1 MYNMYRYIFEI
12 KIPLINKI
20 ALPYLTKE
28 VMLMKESRAIFS
40 ALGFSI
46 IIGLSFMFVKISI
59 NYENELL
66 VLAQRFTFAFIAVLI
81 FIIIKPIN
89 LKLNYKELLIVFI
102 ISIFYPIIFFSS
114 QILGLSQTTV
124 SEAGIIQAIAPAI
137 TVLFGIIF
145 LKENVKKA
153 QIFGIL
159 LSIMGVI
166 FLQLMNAQG
175 VGELHFIGNMLII
188 ASIFATAIW
197 QVLSRSVTQ
206 KIAPIK
212 VTIYIMIIGF
222 VFFNSVYFL
231 KGGSF
236 YGYAQS
242 MPQIHYLVAIIFLGV
257 FSTFGT
263 SLLSIYAVSKL
274 PVIQVT
280 VFNNVATLITIL
292 SGILILKEQF
302 YYYHIIGAL
311 IIILGVILVNKKSHK
326 SK

>member
-1 MYNMYRYIFEI
+1 MYRYIFEI

-222 VFFNSVYFL
+222 VFFNSVYFF

>member
-1 MYNMYRYIFEI
+1 MYRYIFEI

>member
-1 MYNMYRYIFEI
+1 MYRYIFEI

-257 FSTFGT
+257 FSIFGT

>member
-1 MYNMYRYIFEI
+1 MYRYIFVI

-20 ALPYLTKE
+20 TLPYLTKE

-40 ALGFSI
+40 AFGFSI

-81 FIIIKPIN
+81 FIIIKPVN
-89 LKLNYKELLIVFI
+89 LKLNYKEFLIVFI

-114 QILGLSQTTV
+114 QIIGLSQTTV
-124 SEAGIIQAIAPAI
+124 TEAGIIQAIAPAI

-166 FLQLMNAQG
+166 FLQLMNVQG
-175 VGELHFIGNMLII
+175 VGELHFIGNMLIV

-212 VTIYIMIIGF
+212 VTIYIMLIGF
-222 VFFNSVYFL
+222 IFFNSAYFL

-242 MPQIHYLVAIIFLGV
+242 IPQIQYLVAIIFLGV
-257 FSTFGT
+257 LSTFGT

-292 SGILILKEQF
+292 SGILILKEKF

-311 IIILGVILVNKKSHK
+311 IIILGVILVNKKSTK
-326 SK
+326 SN